1 MNYID
6 TILGIL
12 GGGASVKLFDF
23 LLAKYRNK
31 EQLSKDKSSAKKE
44 ELSVAEQ
51 AMELVKKYGE
61 KIETLTVKV
70 EEQDEKIRKQEV
82 KIREQSHQIEELTK
96 ENIFLKGQME
106 TFGKMAKASIPTRK
120 NL

>member
-23 LLAKYRNK
+23 FLAKYRNN

-61 KIETLTVKV
+61 KIETLTIKV
-70 EEQDEKIRKQEV
+70 EEQEV

>member
-6 TILGIL
+6 TIFGFL
-12 GGGASVKLFDF
+12 GGGASFKIFDF

-70 EEQDEKIRKQEV
+70 EQQEV